1 MQSTGGVDG
10 PDGCDAVSI
19 SVENRVEA
27 LLATA
32 SSAAERPCEASLAD
46 RVCLFAYG
54 SCVPACMAISDM
66 ADALDIGPIHT
77 VCDGRIPGWVDSDVD
92 AVIVSHGDDPEAIPL
107 YDSLSHLGC
116 RVSCISCEGI
126 LSERCRSDGG
136 TAIIIDAVS
145 DSSRNVMAAL
155 GSLCALLSS
164 MGIIDARSLLHGAVD
179 AVRSGHVLG
188 DPIFEIGSEDV
199 FGVYSTTDVRACS
212 RRWADLLQER
222 AGRLAFCGELPEY
235 DHNELVGWSDPNP
248 HAGQLRMLVLRSEPD
263 GSMPSIIVGHM
274 LEVLSENGREVTV
287 VGIGSGS
294 PLTRDIR
301 GFIEGDLRVR
311 RSDL

>member
-1 MQSTGGVDG
+1 MQSTGRVDG
-10 PDGCDAVSI
+10 PDGCDTVSA
-19 SVENRVEA
+19 SVGDRVEMLIASA
-27 LLATA
+27 L
-32 SSAAERPCEASLAD
+32 SAAERSCEASPAD

-54 SCVPACMAISDM
+54 VCIPVCMSVSDA
-66 ADALDIGPIHT
+66 ADASDIGPIHT

-92 AVIVSHGDDPEAIPL
+92 AVIVSHGCDQEAVPL

-116 RVSCISCEGI
+116 KVSCISDEGI
-126 LSERCRSDGG
+126 LSERCRADGG
-136 TAIIIDAVS
+136 TAIIIDAAS
-145 DSSRNVMAAL
+145 DSSRIVMGAL
-155 GSLCALLSS
+155 GSLCSLLSS
-164 MGIIDARSLLHGAVD
+164 MGIMDARSLLDEAVD
-179 AVRSGHVLG
+179 SVRSGHVLT
-188 DPIFEIGSEDV
+188 DSSFEIGSGDV

-212 RRWADLLQER
+212 KRWADLLLER

-274 LEVLSENGREVTV
+274 LEVLSENGRDVTV

-294 PLTRDIR
+294 PLARDIR

-311 RSDL
+311 RSER

>member
-1 MQSTGGVDG
+1 MSVS
-10 PDGCDAVSI
+10 DA
-19 SVENRVEA
+19 
-27 LLATA
+27 
-32 SSAAERPCEASLAD
+32 
-46 RVCLFAYG
+46 
-54 SCVPACMAISDM
+54 
-66 ADALDIGPIHT
+66 ADASDIGPIHT

-92 AVIVSHGDDPEAIPL
+92 AVIVSHGCDQEAVPL

-116 RVSCISCEGI
+116 KVSCISDEGI
-126 LSERCRSDGG
+126 LSERCRADGG
-136 TAIIIDAVS
+136 TAIIIDAAS
-145 DSSRNVMAAL
+145 DSSRIVMGAL
-155 GSLCALLSS
+155 GSLCSLLSS
-164 MGIIDARSLLHGAVD
+164 MGIMDARSLLDEAVD
-179 AVRSGHVLG
+179 AIRSGHVLT
-188 DPIFEIGSEDV
+188 DLSFEIGSGDV

-212 RRWADLLQER
+212 KRWADLLLER

-274 LEVLSENGREVTV
+274 LEVLSENGRDVTV

-294 PLTRDIR
+294 PLARDIR

-311 RSDL
+311 GSER